1 MTEYQQNR
9 DKQLLSGLRK
19 GDENAFEAFYERYWK
34 EVFDQA
40 FVRVRQHDVAENITQ
55 DIFVAIWDNREN
67 LKIDNV
73 PGYLYTAVR
82 NRVLN
87 WFEKEK
93 RYVPI
98 AELLSEVRASSDFS
112 DIPLLE
118 KELVR
123 VCEALINSLSP
134 SQQKIYRMRFE
145 EELSTAEIAD
155 QLGMNRKTV
164 QNQLSLALAQ
174 LRSSLTLLILLSRLF

>member
-1 MTEYQQNR
+1 MTDYDQHAYSQLS
-9 DKQLLSGLRK
+9 DQQLLVKLQA
-19 GDENAFEAFYERYWK
+19 GDDVAFGHFYERYWQQ
-34 EVFDQA
+34 VFEQA
-40 FVRVRQHDVAENITQ
+40 FVRVRQHDIAENINQ
-55 DIFVAIWDNREN
+55 DIFAALWDHRTGAR
-67 LKIDNV
+67 IDNV
-73 PGYLYTAVR
+73 KGYLYTAVK
-82 NRVLN
+82 NRVLK

-123 VCEALINSLSP
+123 VCEALINSLTP
-134 SQQKIYRMRFE
+134 NQQKIYQMRFE

-155 QLGMNRKTV
+155 RLGMKRKTM
-164 QNQLSLALAQ
+164 QNQLSLALV
-174 LRSSLTLLILLSRLF
+174 